1 MVYLISLF
9 NLVEHSRYKC
19 DFETAFGIAVVLLI
33 IVLGINLTTKAL
45 TKHFDVTRKE

>member
-1 MVYLISLF
+1 MPIELL
-9 NLVEHSRYKC
+9 
-19 DFETAFGIAVVLLI
+19 TAVFLSEMAGKRLGTATSSAVVLLI